1 METVLQ
7 LVVSGIALGCVYCL
21 VAIEFSLIFSASG
34 LINFGH
40 DKFIPLVTFFMDPK
54 TNEKVHWLEMLKYA
68 ASVQGVQAGIPRRPL
83 KELADDMKQAMKK
96 PLDILL
102 S

>member
-1 METVLQ
+1 MVQRDLQ
-7 LVVSGIALGCVYCL
+7 KGRELW
-21 VAIEFSLIFSASG
+21 
-34 LINFGH
+34 N
-40 DKFIPLVTFFMDPK
+40 KFIPLVTFFMDPK

-68 ASVQGVQAGIPRRPL
+68 ATVQGVPAGIPRRPL
-83 KELADDMKQAMKK
+83 RELTEEMKQAMKK